1 MPAYSNKPV
10 STQISMVCAPMHVKL
25 SPARIW
31 AANTITA
38 ILDHGKSMDDVL
50 AEGGSFAAMSPRDRA
65 LARAIAGTVLRR
77 SGQVDAVLG
86 LYLSRPLPQ
95 KAGLMRAIMRCA
107 TAEILFLRSPAFAIV
122 NEAVS
127 QAASK
132 GKTRAFRHLANAVL
146 RKVATEGADRLNDF
160 PPSLNI
166 PDWLQTSWQAAY
178 GDQVIADA
186 ARVLIADQPTD
197 ITVFGDAKVWAE
209 KLNGHVLGGHSV
221 RIDSHDRQSGD
232 VTKWPGF
239 EEGAWQVQD
248 AAASL
253 PVALLAPK
261 PGEYIADLCAAPGG
275 KTAQLASSGAKVI
288 ALDRAQNRLLRLDQ
302 NMKRLGLSVQS
313 LCADVMQWQ
322 SDAPLDAVLLDAP
335 CSATGVFRRHPDVL
349 ALKSEE
355 QVRALADMQFAI
367 LKAAIQNLRP
377 GGRLVYCVCSAQG
390 EEGEQIA
397 ARALAELPLK
407 AANIDPKTLPFGQEF
422 VSRHALRIAPGA
434 WAEKGGLDAFYMATF
449 TKKA

>member
-1 MPAYSNKPV
+1 
-10 STQISMVCAPMHVKL
+10 
-25 SPARIW
+25 
-31 AANTITA
+31 
-38 ILDHGKSMDDVL
+38 MDEVL
-50 AEGGSFAAMSPRDRA
+50 ATGHTFSSMSQRDRA

-77 SGQVDAVLG
+77 CGQVDAVLD
-86 LYLSRPLPQ
+86 LYLAHPLPQ
-95 KAGLMRAIMRCA
+95 KTGLMRGILRCA

-146 RKVATEGADRLNDF
+146 RKVATEGLDKLKDL

-166 PDWLQTSWQAAY
+166 PDWLQTSWKTAY
-178 GDQVIADA
+178 GDQVIEDA
-186 ARVLIADQPTD
+186 ASVLIADQPTD
-197 ITVFGDAKVWAE
+197 ITVFGNAKSWAE
-209 KLNGHVLGGHSV
+209 KLNGHVLGGQSA
-221 RIDSHDRQSGD
+221 RIQAKDRQSGD

-261 PGEYIADLCAAPGG
+261 PGEHIADLCAAPGG
-275 KTAQLASSGAKVI
+275 KTAQLADAGAKVV
-288 ALDRAQNRLLRLDQ
+288 AVDRAQNRLQRLEQ
-302 NMKRLGLSVQS
+302 NMKRLGLDVQS
-313 LCADVMQWQ
+313 VCGDVMQWQ
-322 SDAPLDAVLLDAP
+322 SETPLDAILLDAP

-355 QVRALADMQFAI
+355 QVCELASMQFS
-367 LKAAIQNLRP
+367 LLAAATQNLRP
-377 GGRLVYCVCSAQG
+377 GGRLVYCVCSAQV

-397 ARALAELPLK
+397 ARALAELPLE
-407 AANIDPKTLPFGQEF
+407 AASINLETLPFGQEF
-422 VSRHALRIAPGA
+422 VSGHALRIAPGA
-434 WAEKGGLDAFYMATF
+434 WADKGGLDAFYMASF
-449 TKKA
+449 TRKG